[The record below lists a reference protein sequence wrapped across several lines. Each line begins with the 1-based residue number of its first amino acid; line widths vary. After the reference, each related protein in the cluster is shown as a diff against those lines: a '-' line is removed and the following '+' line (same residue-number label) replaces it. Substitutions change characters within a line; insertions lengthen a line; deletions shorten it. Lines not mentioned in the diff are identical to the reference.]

1 MAISPCGEYSYLYCH
16 LEKCGEKSYGEKSY
30 GEKTYGEMYCGE
42 YCVAKRPWT
51 EFFALIFLM
60 THNRQ
65 ITYVLTTLGHIF
77 LQIPL

>member
-1 MAISPCGEYSYLYCH
+1 MAKSPCGEYSYLYCH

-51 EFFALIFLM
+51 GLSEL
-60 THNRQ
+60 Q
-65 ITYVLTTLGHIF
+65 VLYNVISYE
-77 LQIPL
+77 